1 MVVGVPPYAVL
12 GSSGCTNMTSPEKP
26 LTLKGTHAGRCQLSK
41 MFFQEKKQNSAIK
54 FSQIQDVQ
62 NRNPMVQDKA
72 GHAVLCILLGFP
84 FLLNDL
90 TEGSHNPLSVPS
102 FVWKS

>member
-12 GSSGCTNMTSPEKP
+12 GCSGCTNMTSPEKP

-62 NRNPMVQDKA
+62 NRNPMVQDM
-72 GHAVLCILLGFP
+72 LCCVFCWGF
-84 FLLNDL
+84 
-90 TEGSHNPLSVPS
+90 LSY
-102 FVWKS
+102 